1 MVAAPAMAQ
10 GAAAPAAWQ
19 GRDAA
24 LTMAHRRG

>member
-19 GRDAA
+19 GRDASP
-24 LTMAHRRG
+24 TRVPSRG